1 MDENRCRNRN
11 AKYCESC
18 SQLIRK
24 QQSAEWKRN
33 KRARVG
39 WRAYKEEYYPYA
51 DELEERE
58 YRRGLPEKM
67 ASQETRIRIL
77 IGGLQC
83 SGNRSRRGKSEDC
96 SRR

>member
-1 MDENRCRNRN
+1 MRFCTAQLCSDCLGNGGRMDEKRCGNRN

-51 DELEERE
+51 DEQEERE
-58 YRRGLPEKM
+58 YRRDYLKKWRARKR
-67 ASQETRIRIL
+67 AS
-77 IGGLQC
+77 G
-83 SGNRSRRGKSEDC
+83 S
-96 SRR
+96 